1 MEKRKFTKSK
11 MMSDLMDA
19 IIIKAQEVKSE
30 CSKELPEMWKVCD
43 LAIEDLE
50 RLFDEVHSCVFSC
63 SGDTRESDTGLAN
76 SDVALLNDEVNTF
89 SEYNNFISQ
98 SGDVNL

>member
-1 MEKRKFTKSK
+1 M
-11 MMSDLMDA
+11 MDA

-30 CSKELPEMWKVCD
+30 CSKELPEMWKICD

-50 RLFDEVHSCVFSC
+50 SLFDEVHSCVFSC
-63 SGDTRESDTGLAN
+63 SCDTRDSDTGFAD

-89 SEYNNFISQ
+89 AEYNNFISQ